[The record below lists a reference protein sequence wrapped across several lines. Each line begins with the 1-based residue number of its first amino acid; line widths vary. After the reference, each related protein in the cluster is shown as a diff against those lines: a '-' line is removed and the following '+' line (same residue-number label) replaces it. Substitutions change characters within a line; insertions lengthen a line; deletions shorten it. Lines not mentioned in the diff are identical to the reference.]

1 MHVLD
6 SNPGPTL
13 LTMIDAEN
21 LPKIY
26 GGELPFT
33 FADEPI
39 LDAPARE
46 ALGQDTVPAGPV
58 VFNGGERKWSRPAGF
73 VESQPSTQSVAGED
87 SDTTAVGSESSARS
101 SVSDEGTLRKSDS
114 VKSKRR
120 WLGFSSTN

>member
-26 GGELPFT
+26 GGQLDFE
-33 FADEPI
+33 FADEPV

-46 ALGQDTVPAGPV
+46 ALGQDSVPAGPV
-58 VFNGGERKWSRPAGF
+58 VYNVTERKWSCPEGYIEPQF
-73 VESQPSTQSVAGED
+73 SPQIISGED
-87 SDTTAVGSESSARS
+87 SDTVVGSESSARS
-101 SVSDEGTLRKSDS
+101 SVDHGTLRKSDS
-114 VKSKRR
+114 TKSKRR
-120 WLGFSSTN
+120 WLNFSS